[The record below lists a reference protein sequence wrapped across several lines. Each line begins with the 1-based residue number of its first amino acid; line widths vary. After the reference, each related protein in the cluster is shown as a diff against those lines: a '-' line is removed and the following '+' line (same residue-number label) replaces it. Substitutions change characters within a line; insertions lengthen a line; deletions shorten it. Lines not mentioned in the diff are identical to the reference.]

1 MADPCCQSL
10 AAAQAGFPCGQ
21 AGLREEAAITSFT
34 EAAKAGVSLQGKFGM
49 AELRADV
56 LVLGAGMVGVSAAL
70 HLQQRGRD
78 VILIDRHERAG
89 EETSYGNAGLIE
101 CASVFPYMFPRDL
114 TQIFQYAINR
124 SPQVRYQFSDLPAF
138 LPWLARYFL
147 ASSKKRALHSAMA
160 ELPLIRRSLIE
171 HQALIAEANVPEL
184 LRRTGWLKLFR
195 SDATLASA
203 VREFERARQYGVEG
217 EVLDGK
223 AIALREP
230 HLSGE
235 FAGAVYLPAPGFV
248 PDPGALAK
256 AYAALFQ
263 RKGGRFLIGDARTLE
278 QRAGGWRLN
287 GPEGAV
293 AAREVVVAL
302 GPWSDLV
309 FGPLG
314 YSIPLGVKRG
324 YHLHLAPRGN
334 AVLHHPVL
342 DSDLGYLLAPMNRGI
357 RLTTGV
363 EFARRDAP
371 PTLVQLQRALPRAHA
386 LFPLGEAVDA
396 KPWMGAR
403 PCLPDM
409 LPVIG
414 RAPRHAGLWF
424 DFGHQHHGL
433 TLGPATGRL
442 LAEMMT
448 GETPFADPSPFA
460 VERFG

>member
-1 MADPCCQSL
+1 
-10 AAAQAGFPCGQ
+10 
-21 AGLREEAAITSFT
+21 
-34 EAAKAGVSLQGKFGM
+34 M
-49 AELRADV
+49 AELKADV
-56 LVLGAGMVGVSAAL
+56 VVLGAGMVGVGAAL

-78 VILIDRHERAG
+78 VILVDRHDLAG

-101 CASVFPYMFPRDL
+101 CASVFPLMFPRDFGQL
-114 TQIFQYAINR
+114 LQYALNR
-124 SPQVRYQFSDLPAF
+124 APQSHYRLSDVPDF
-138 LPWLARYFL
+138 LPWLVRYFL
-147 ASSKKRALHSAMA
+147 ASSPERALHSAMA

-171 HQALIAEANVPEL
+171 HEALIAEAGVPDL
-184 LRRTGWLKLFR
+184 LRRTGWIKLFR
-195 SDATLASA
+195 SDATLSTA
-203 VREFERARQYGVEG
+203 VSDLNRARQYGVEG
-217 EVLDGK
+217 EVLDTK
-223 AIALREP
+223 AIAEREP
-230 HLSGE
+230 NLTGE
-235 FAGAVYLPAPGFV
+235 FAGAVYLPAPAFV

-256 AYAALFQ
+256 AYASLFQ
-263 RKGGRFLIGDARTLE
+263 RKGGRFVVGDARTLE
-278 QRAGGWRLN
+278 QTGDKWRLS
-287 GPEGAV
+287 GATGAV
-293 AAREVVVAL
+293 VAREIVVAL

-309 FGPLG
+309 FRPLG

-324 YHLHLAPRGN
+324 YHLHLAPEGN

-342 DSDLGYLLAPMNRGI
+342 DTDNGYLLAPMNRGI

-371 PTLVQLQRALPRAHA
+371 PTPVQVERTLPYARA

-396 KPWMGAR
+396 QPWKGAR

-409 LPVIG
+409 IPVICK
-414 RAPRHAGLWF
+414 APRHAGLWF

-448 GETPFADPSPFA
+448 GEAPFTDPAPYA

>member
-1 MADPCCQSL
+1 MQ
-10 AAAQAGFPCGQ
+10 AAAQARDAQ
-21 AGLREEAAITSFT
+21 REWW
-34 EAAKAGVSLQGKFGM
+34 M
-49 AELRADV
+49 AELKADV

-78 VILIDRHERAG
+78 VILVDKHERAG
-89 EETSYGNAGLIE
+89 EETSFGNAGLIE
-101 CASVFPYMFPRDL
+101 CASVFPYMFPRDFS
-114 TQIFQYAINR
+114 QILRYALNR
-124 SPQVRYQFSDLPAF
+124 SPQAHYRLWDLPYA
-138 LPWLARYFL
+138 LPWLVRYFL
-147 ASSKKRALHSAMA
+147 ASSPDRALHSAMA
-160 ELPLIRRSLIE
+160 ELPLIRRSLLE
-171 HQALIAEANVPEL
+171 HEALIAEAGVPEL

-195 SDATLASA
+195 SHASLENA
-203 VREFERARQYGVEG
+203 VKEVERARQYGVPG
-217 EVLDGK
+217 ELLDPN
-223 AIALREP
+223 AIAAREP
-230 HLSGE
+230 SVTGE
-235 FAGAVYLPAPGFV
+235 FAGAIYLPTPGFI

-256 AYAALFQ
+256 AYAALFK
-263 RKGGRFLIGDARTLE
+263 RKGGRFLIGDASTLE
-278 QRAGGWRLN
+278 QDAGGWRVS
-287 GPEGAV
+287 GAV
-293 AAREVVVAL
+293 AREVVVAL

-309 FGPLG
+309 FRRLG
-314 YSIPLGVKRG
+314 YSIPLGIKRG

-334 AVLHHPVL
+334 AVLNHPVL
-342 DSDLGYLLAPMNRGI
+342 DFDFGFVLAPMNRGI

-371 PTLVQLQRALPRAHA
+371 STPVQISQALPRARA

-396 KPWMGAR
+396 QPWKGAR

-414 RAPRHAGLWF
+414 QAPRHAGLWF

-448 GETPFADPSPFA
+448 GEAPFADPRPFA

>member
-1 MADPCCQSL
+1 MAGP
-10 AAAQAGFPCGQ
+10 
-21 AGLREEAAITSFT
+21 
-34 EAAKAGVSLQGKFGM
+34 K
-49 AELRADV
+49 ADV

-70 HLQQRGRD
+70 HLQKQGRD
-78 VILIDRHERAG
+78 VILVDKHELAG

-101 CASVFPYMFPRDL
+101 AASVFPYTFPRDL
-114 TQIFQYAINR
+114 DQIFRYALNR
-124 SPQVRYQFSDLPAF
+124 SPQAYYRFSELPDF
-138 LPWLARYFL
+138 LPWLLRYYL
-147 ASSKKRALHSAMA
+147 ASSPERVMHSAMA
-160 ELPLIRRSLIE
+160 ELPLIQRSLVE
-171 HQALIAEANVPEL
+171 HEALIAEAGVPEL

-195 SDATLASA
+195 SQKSFATA
-203 VREFERARQYGVEG
+203 VRDAERVKQYGVPS
-217 EVLDGK
+217 EVLDSR
-223 AIALREP
+223 AIAEREP
-230 HLSGE
+230 NLTGD
-235 FAGAVYLPAPGFV
+235 FAGAVYWPTPGFIA
-248 PDPGALAK
+248 DPGALAK
-256 AYAALFQ
+256 AYAALFV
-263 RKGGRFLIGDARTLE
+263 RKGGRFVVADARTLTQE
-278 QRAGGWRLN
+278 AGGWRVD
-287 GPEGAV
+287 GA

-309 FGPLG
+309 FRPLG

-324 YHLHLAPRGN
+324 YHLHLKPAGN
-334 AVLHHPVL
+334 AVLNRPVL

-371 PTLVQLQRALPRAHA
+371 PRPVQVEQALPRARD

-414 RAPRHAGLWF
+414 QAPRHRGLWF

-433 TLGPATGRL
+433 TLGPVTGRL

-448 GETPFADPSPFA
+448 NVTPFTDSRPFA
-460 VERFG
+460 AERFG